1 MWTDLY
7 VSEKLR
13 ELEGE
18 QARRRPHDRPARPT
32 PLLAP
37 LAGLAGRTLSRIGE
51 RLESWGARPSS
62 PDTGTW
68 PLPLERSWRGD
79 SEMHA

>member
-18 QARRRPHDRPARPT
+18 RARRRPHHRSARPT

-37 LAGLAGRTLSRIGE
+37 LAGVAGRTLSRIGE
-51 RLESWGARPSS
+51 RLETWATPPPLSLEPSQWGEKEA
-62 PDTGTW
+62 G
-68 PLPLERSWRGD
+68 
-79 SEMHA
+79 A